1 MYLRHLLN
9 SFIFQNKLHPLDP
22 GFLFCLIFYNLNALN
37 NFLLVN
43 YIVYIIILD
52 ATLAGALFFG
62 AMARICLL
70 EEVFVERL
78 TPAKFTAASFLFLDR
93 EMESFL
99 QANAD
104 FNRIYGSMTFVMMV
118 INLVKT
124 FKKYLKIFILFSLSP
139 AHQRHLLH
147 VPAGGRHQQRRHR
160 KWA

>member
-1 MYLRHLLN
+1 M
-9 SFIFQNKLHPLDP
+9 DP
-22 GFLFCLIFYNLNALN
+22 GFLFRLIFYNLNALN

-52 ATLAGALFFG
+52 ATLAGVLFFG
-62 AMARICLL
+62 AMVRICLL
-70 EEVFVERL
+70 EEAFVERL

-118 INLVKT
+118 INLVRIILDVPTLNT
-124 FKKYLKIFILFSLSP
+124 FFTLPSP
-139 AHQRHLLH
+139 STPSSSCTCWWAP
-147 VPAGGRHQQRRHR
+147 PAPEVGVHRR
-160 KWA
+160 